1 MTLAT
6 MILVNVVI
14 IAVLGLLAKFVKVG
28 DAETTQ
34 GGWNFN
40 YSTSDLIILA
50 VIGAIA
56 GVINTGTGIVWAA
69 ANSAGGPLAGAAL
82 QGAFMW
88 AYLLAYFLVRKPG
101 SMLIVGLVET
111 AMEAL
116 LGNPSGFATMG
127 WGLTQGIGAEVV
139 MAFVNYSN
147 FGWWAFALAGAAA
160 SQFGTIWT
168 AWLFGWDTSAAVVGQ
183 YWQATPINL
192 ISGAIFSGILGWW
205 LGKMV
210 ERTGLVR
217 ATRKTPA

>member
-1 MTLAT
+1 MTLST
-6 MILVNVVI
+6 MILVNAVI
-14 IAVLGLLAKFVKVG
+14 LVLLGLLARFVKLG
-28 DAETTQ
+28 NAETTG

-50 VIGAIA
+50 VVGAIA

-139 MAFVNYSN
+139 MAFVNYAN
-147 FGWWAFALAGAAA
+147 FGWWAFALAGAGA
-160 SQFGTIWT
+160 SQFGTVWT
-168 AWLFGWDTSAAVVGQ
+168 AWLFGWDSTPEIVSQ

-192 ISGAIFSGILGWW
+192 ISGAIISGLLGWW

-210 ERTGLVR
+210 ERTNLVR
-217 ATRKTPA
+217 ATRRQSP

>member
-1 MTLAT
+1 MTLTT
-6 MILVNVVI
+6 MILANVVI
-14 IAVLGLLAKFVKVG
+14 IVVLGLVAKFVRLG
-28 DAETTQ
+28 SSETTQ

-139 MAFVNYSN
+139 MAFVNYAN

-160 SQFGTIWT
+160 SQFGTVWT
-168 AWLFGWDTSAAVVGQ
+168 AWLFGWDSTAEIVAQ

-192 ISGAIFSGILGWW
+192 ISGAIFSGLLGWW

-217 ATRKTPA
+217 ATRRTA

>member
-1 MTLAT
+1 MTLTT
-6 MILVNVVI
+6 MILANVVI
-14 IAVLGLLAKFVKVG
+14 IVVLGLVAKFVKLG
-28 DAETTQ
+28 SAETTQ

-56 GVINTGTGIVWAA
+56 VVINTGTGIVWAA

-139 MAFVNYSN
+139 MAFVNYAN

-168 AWLFGWDTSAAVVGQ
+168 AWLFGWDSSAAIVSQ
-183 YWQATPINL
+183 YWQAAPINL
-192 ISGAIFSGILGWW
+192 ISGAIFSGLLGWW

-210 ERTGLVR
+210 QRTNLVR
-217 ATRKTPA
+217 ATRTG

>member
-1 MTLAT
+1 

-14 IAVLGLLAKFVKVG
+14 LVALGLLARFVKLG
-28 DAETTQ
+28 NAETTG

-50 VIGAIA
+50 VVGAIA

-127 WGLTQGIGAEVV
+127 WGLTQGIGAE
-139 MAFVNYSN
+139 
-147 FGWWAFALAGAAA
+147 L
-160 SQFGTIWT
+160 
-168 AWLFGWDTSAAVVGQ
+168 
-183 YWQATPINL
+183 
-192 ISGAIFSGILGWW
+192 
-205 LGKMV
+205 
-210 ERTGLVR
+210 
-217 ATRKTPA
+217 

>member
-1 MTLAT
+1 
-6 MILVNVVI
+6 MILVNVGI
-14 IAVLGLLAKFVKVG
+14 LIVLGLLAKFVKIG
-28 DAETTQ
+28 NAEATK

-40 YSTSDLIILA
+40 YTTSDLIILA

-88 AYLLAYFLVRKPG
+88 AYLLAYFLIRKPG

-139 MAFVNYSN
+139 MAIVNYAN
-147 FGWWAFALAGAAA
+147 FGWWTFALAGAAA
-160 SQFGTIWT
+160 SQFGTVWT
-168 AWLFGWDTSAAVVGQ
+168 AWLFGWDSSAEIVAQ
-183 YWQATPINL
+183 YWQAAPINL
-192 ISGAIFSGILGWW
+192 ISGAIFSGLLGWW

-217 ATRKTPA
+217 ATRK

>member
-1 MTLAT
+1 MTLTT
-6 MILVNVVI
+6 MILANVVI
-14 IAVLGLLAKFVKVG
+14 IVVLGLVAKFVKLG
-28 DAETTQ
+28 SAETTQ

-88 AYLLAYFLVRKPG
+88 AYLLAYFLIRKPG

-139 MAFVNYSN
+139 MAFVNYAN

-160 SQFGTIWT
+160 SQFGTVWT
-168 AWLFGWDTSAAVVGQ
+168 AWLFGWDSSAAIVGQ

-192 ISGAIFSGILGWW
+192 ISGAIFSGLLGWW

-210 ERTGLVR
+210 QRTNLVR
-217 ATRKTPA
+217 ATRTT

>member
-1 MTLAT
+1 
-6 MILVNVVI
+6 MILVNVAILV
-14 IAVLGLLAKFVKVG
+14 VLGLLARFVKLG
-28 DAETTQ
+28 NAETTK

-50 VIGAIA
+50 VVGAIA

-139 MAFVNYSN
+139 MAFVNYAN
-147 FGWWAFALAGAAA
+147 FGWWAFALAGAGA
-160 SQFGTIWT
+160 SQFGTVWT
-168 AWLFGWDTSAAVVGQ
+168 AWLFGWDTSAATVTQ

-192 ISGAIFSGILGWW
+192 ISGAIISGLLGWW

-210 ERTGLVR
+210 QRTNLVR
-217 ATRKTPA
+217 ATRTT

>member
-1 MTLAT
+1 MTLST

-14 IAVLGLLAKFVKVG
+14 IVVLGLVAKFVKIG
-28 DAETTQ
+28 SAETTK

-56 GVINTGTGIVWAA
+56 GVINTGTGILWAA

-139 MAFVNYSN
+139 MAFVNYGN

-160 SQFGTIWT
+160 SQFGTVWT
-168 AWLFGWDTSAAVVGQ
+168 AWLFGWDSSAEIVAQ

-192 ISGAIFSGILGWW
+192 ISGAILSGLLGWG

-217 ATRKTPA
+217 ATRK

>member
-1 MTLAT
+1 MTLTT
-6 MILVNVVI
+6 MILANVVI
-14 IAVLGLLAKFVKVG
+14 IVVLGLIAKFVKLG
-28 DAETTQ
+28 SAEATQ

-88 AYLLAYFLVRKPG
+88 AYLLAYFLIRKPG

-139 MAFVNYSN
+139 MAFVNYAN

-160 SQFGTIWT
+160 SQFGTVWT
-168 AWLFGWDTSAAVVGQ
+168 AWLFGWDSSAELVGQ
-183 YWQATPINL
+183 YWQAAPINL
-192 ISGAIFSGILGWW
+192 ISGAIFSGLLGWW

-210 ERTGLVR
+210 QRTNLVR
-217 ATRKTPA
+217 ATRTT

>member
-1 MTLAT
+1 MTITT
-6 MILVNVVI
+6 MILVNVI
-14 IAVLGLLAKFVKVG
+14 ILVVLGLIARFVKLG
-28 DAETTQ
+28 NAETTS

-56 GVINTGTGIVWAA
+56 GVVNTGTGIAWAA

-101 SMLIVGLVET
+101 SMLIVGIVET
-111 AMEAL
+111 LMEAL
-116 LGNPSGFATMG
+116 LGNPSGFSTLG
-127 WGLTQGIGAEVV
+127 WGITQGIGAEVV

-147 FGWWAFALAGAAA
+147 FGWWAFMMAGAGAA
-160 SQFGTIWT
+160 QFGTVWT
-168 AWLFGWDTSAAVVGQ
+168 AWLFGWDSTPEIVAQ
-183 YWQATPINL
+183 YWQAAPINL
-192 ISGAIFSGILGWW
+192 ISGMIFSGLLGWW

-217 ATRKTPA
+217 ATRKPS

>member
-1 MTLAT
+1 MTLTT
-6 MILVNVVI
+6 MIVANVVI
-14 IAVLGLLAKFVKVG
+14 IVLLGLVAKYVKLG
-28 DAETTQ
+28 SAETTQ

-50 VIGAIA
+50 VVGAIA

-101 SMLIVGLVET
+101 AMLIVGLVET

-139 MAFVNYSN
+139 MAFVNYAN

-160 SQFGTIWT
+160 SQFGTVWT
-168 AWLFGWDTSAAVVGQ
+168 AWLFGWDSSAAIVSQ

-192 ISGAIFSGILGWW
+192 ISGAIFSGLLGWW

-217 ATRKTPA
+217 ATRKPA

>member
-1 MTLAT
+1 MTLTT
-6 MILVNVVI
+6 MILANIVI
-14 IAVLGLLAKFVKVG
+14 ILVLGVVAKFVKIG
-28 DAETTQ
+28 SAETTQ

-139 MAFVNYSN
+139 MAFVNYAN

-160 SQFGTIWT
+160 SQFGTVWT
-168 AWLFGWDTSAAVVGQ
+168 AWLFGWDSSAAIVAQ

-192 ISGAIFSGILGWW
+192 ISGAIFSGLLGWW

-210 ERTGLVR
+210 ERTNLVR
-217 ATRKTPA
+217 ATRRPQT

>member
-1 MTLAT
+1 MTLTT

-14 IAVLGLLAKFVKVG
+14 LVALGLLARFVKLG
-28 DAETTQ
+28 NAETTG

-50 VIGAIA
+50 VVGAIA

-69 ANSAGGPLAGAAL
+69 ANAAGGPLAGAAL

-116 LGNPSGFATMG
+116 LGNPSGFATLG

-139 MAFVNYSN
+139 MAFVNYAN

-160 SQFGTIWT
+160 SQFGTVWT
-168 AWLFGWDTSAAVVGQ
+168 AWLFGWDSTPEIVSQ

-192 ISGAIFSGILGWW
+192 ISGAIISGLLGWW

-210 ERTGLVR
+210 ERTNLVR
-217 ATRKTPA
+217 ATRRQSP